1 METEMKK
8 AKRAASKAK
17 AGNKTKS
24 TKTKTAKKPVSQ
36 KILLVYGYGVDARPR
51 AAEFTEPDFKLA
63 RKAAGLL
70 GLSTFIASAPELK
83 SALKGIKS
91 GNVYASGDGF
101 APKIPQKR
109 FEGLLSS
116 LKLAPPVP
124 PAPTPTPPVPNSWE
138 TIEAGQLLLA
148 PHDDPVLGYWECLVE
163 TIDGDDFTLR
173 ARDFPDTQVVR
184 HRAALALLYTPDYV
198 PPENVAEAA
207 PGLPTDWGLKAGHLV
222 LANLAPRGGWY
233 PALVTKREGEKVTL
247 HWRDEPTPTF
257 TRAVTETA
265 LLNFKAP

>member
-1 METEMKK
+1 MKK

-36 KILLVYGYGVDARPR
+36 KILLVYGYGDDARPK
-51 AAEFTEPDFKLA
+51 AAAFTEPDFKLA

-124 PAPTPTPPVPNSWE
+124 PAPTPTLPVPNSWE

-148 PHDDPVLGYWECLVE
+148 PHDDPVLGYWECVVE
-163 TIDGDDFTLR
+163 NIDGDDFTLR
-173 ARDFPDTQVVR
+173 ARDFPDIQVVR

-222 LANLAPRGGWY
+222 LANLGPREGWY
-233 PALVTKREGEKVTL
+233 PALVNKREGEKVTL

>member
-1 METEMKK
+1 MKK

-36 KILLVYGYGVDARPR
+36 KILLVYGYGDDARPR

-101 APKIPQKR
+101 APKISQKR
-109 FEGLLSS
+109 FEELLAS
-116 LKLAPPVP
+116 LTLALPVP
-124 PAPTPTPPVPNSWE
+124 AAPAPSLPPATSWR
-138 TIEAGQLLLA
+138 TIDLGQLLLA
-148 PHDDPVLGYWECLVE
+148 SHSDPILGFWECVVE
-163 TIDGDDFTLR
+163 KVDGDDFTLR
-173 ARDFPDTQVVR
+173 ARDFPDIQVVR
-184 HRAALALLYTPDYV
+184 HRAALALLYTPNYV
-198 PPENVAEAA
+198 APENVGEAA
-207 PGLPTDWGLKAGHLV
+207 PGLPTDWSLKAGHLV
-222 LANLAPRGGWY
+222 LANLGPREGWY
-233 PALVTKREGEKVTL
+233 PAIITKRDGEKLTL
-247 HWRDEPTPTF
+247 HWQDEPTPTF
-257 TRAVTETA
+257 TRLVTEVA
-265 LLNFKAP
+265 LLYPKAP